1 MKLHWQILLAIMLAV
16 LVGAFLKPDDGIG
29 SFTFLALFNF
39 LGTLFLNALHMIVV
53 PLIVSSIICGVT
65 SAGAG
70 KNLGRIGLKTIGLYT
85 VSTLLAVLMGLFL
98 VNLTAPGIVD
108 GQAAGESLN
117 LSSREELENSLS
129 KVEGRSG
136 SDIAGIFL
144 RMIPTNVV
152 ASAANGDMLGLIVF
166 SLLFGIFM
174 LRISA
179 QYSEALKNFWQ
190 GVFEVMMAMT
200 MFVMRLA
207 PVGVFGLVAKTIMS
221 TGFAAFGPLLVFF
234 FTVVAALLLHS
245 FVSLALMLRVLGG
258 INPLKH
264 YRAMIP
270 AMLTAFSTAS
280 SSATLPVTIECL
292 EKNAGVSNRT
302 SSFVLP
308 LGATIN
314 MDGTALYECAAA
326 LFIAQ
331 AYGLDLSF
339 TQQFLV
345 VVLAL
350 LTSIGVAG
358 IPAASLVA
366 ISVILTAVGLPL
378 EGIGLLL
385 VTDRILD
392 MMRTAV
398 NVFSDSCCAVIVAS
412 TEGET
417 GLYGRA
423 NRADT

>member
-1 MKLHWQILLAIMLAV
+1 
-16 LVGAFLKPDDGIG
+16 
-29 SFTFLALFNF
+29 
-39 LGTLFLNALHMIVV
+39 
-53 PLIVSSIICGVT
+53 
-65 SAGAG
+65 
-70 KNLGRIGLKTIGLYT
+70 
-85 VSTLLAVLMGLFL
+85 
-98 VNLTAPGIVD
+98 
-108 GQAAGESLN
+108 
-117 LSSREELENSLS
+117 ENSLS

-264 YRAMIP
+264 
-270 AMLTAFSTAS
+270 
-280 SSATLPVTIECL
+280 
-292 EKNAGVSNRT
+292 
-302 SSFVLP
+302 
-308 LGATIN
+308 
-314 MDGTALYECAAA
+314 
-326 LFIAQ
+326 
-331 AYGLDLSF
+331 
-339 TQQFLV
+339 
-345 VVLAL
+345 
-350 LTSIGVAG
+350 
-358 IPAASLVA
+358 
-366 ISVILTAVGLPL
+366 
-378 EGIGLLL
+378 
-385 VTDRILD
+385 
-392 MMRTAV
+392 
-398 NVFSDSCCAVIVAS
+398 
-412 TEGET
+412 
-417 GLYGRA
+417 
-423 NRADT
+423 

>member
-1 MKLHWQILLAIMLAV
+1 MKSHWQILLAIGLAV
-16 LVGAFLKPDDGIG
+16 VVGSLLEPEHGIG
-29 SFTFLALFNF
+29 SFTFLSLFNF

-53 PLIVSSIICGVT
+53 PLIVSSIICGVA

-70 KNLGRIGLKTIGLYT
+70 QNLGRIGLKTIGLYT
-85 VSTLLAVLMGLFL
+85 LSTLLAVLMGLFL
-98 VNLTAPGIVD
+98 VNLTSPGIID
-108 GQAAGESLN
+108 GQAAGGQLN
-117 LSSREELENSLS
+117 LSSKEELESSLS

-136 SDIAGIFL
+136 GDIAGIFL

-152 ASAANGDMLGLIVF
+152 ASAAKGDMLGLIVF
-166 SLLFGIFM
+166 SLLFGVFM
-174 LRISA
+174 LRVSA
-179 QYSEALKNFWQ
+179 QYSATLKNFWQ

-207 PVGVFGLVAKTIMS
+207 PLGVFGLVAKTIMS

-234 FTVVAALLLHS
+234 FTVVAALLLHT
-245 FVSLALMLRVLGG
+245 FVSLALMLRMIGG

-339 TQQFLV
+339 SQQFLV

-366 ISVILTAVGLPL
+366 ISVILTAIGLPL

-423 NRADT
+423 KITE